1 MGCHLNIKNNLYI
14 KLKKLTAR
22 EEKQNLELFLS
33 IFGIFHI
40 YLVKK
45 TWAVQFLFACLIY
58 NQGLTE
64 DIKFALA
71 VTVFLYI
78 FCYFSL
84 DKKNW
89 DELENSAN
97 GCLKFLFGLAFAW
110 ICVYLIYQI

>member
-22 EEKQNLELFLS
+22 EEEELFLS

-45 TWAVQFLFACLIY
+45 TGAVPFLFAYLIY

-64 DIKFALA
+64 VIRFALA
-71 VTVFLYI
+71 VTLFLYI

-97 GCLKFLFGLAFAW
+97 GCLKFLFGLAFAC